1 MSCLCWTDSLH
12 GDLRSGRL
20 RAVAPLSVILLPA
33 IPTRSGTFPAAAARS
48 PPPAPP
54 PPPPP
59 PPAPPGPFPYFP
71 GPQAPP
77 PRRHQ
82 NTCRIPPFPIT
93 PLPGSDHAAPRG
105 AHWPAAHGLGAHW
118 LAPSRPRPVGARC
131 ILVCLRAPPLRP
143 LPPRPPRP
151 SRTARAAP
159 GQSRAGG
166 RRRTLASGGPDRRRP
181 PCTCGS
187 CRVPNS
193 RRAAALLPP
202 GRRHHAHAGLRG
214 LGRRTRGEW
223 PPIGARG
230 EAGTRCQCGPRA
242 RRRPGARGASPRAHR

>member
-1 MSCLCWTDSLH
+1 M
-12 GDLRSGRL
+12 
-20 RAVAPLSVILLPA
+20 APLSVILLPA

-131 ILVCLRAPPLRP
+131 ILVCLRAPPLPHREGRAGAEP
-143 LPPRPPRP
+143 RGRAEAHAGQWRSGSPPPAVHVRQLPCTELPPRGRFVASRPP
-151 SRTARAAP
+151 AP
-159 GQSRAGG
+159 C
-166 RRRTLASGGPDRRRP
+166 TRRP
-181 PCTCGS
+181 P
-187 CRVPNS
+187 
-193 RRAAALLPP
+193 
-202 GRRHHAHAGLRG
+202 
-214 LGRRTRGEW
+214 
-223 PPIGARG
+223 
-230 EAGTRCQCGPRA
+230 RA
-242 RRRPGARGASPRAHR
+242 RATHAR